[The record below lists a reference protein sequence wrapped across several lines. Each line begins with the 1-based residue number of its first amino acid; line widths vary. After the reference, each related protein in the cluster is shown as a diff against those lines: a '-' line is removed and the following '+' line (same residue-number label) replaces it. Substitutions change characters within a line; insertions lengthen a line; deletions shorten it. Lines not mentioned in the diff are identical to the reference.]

1 MIVGR
6 SAADRAKVLRDACR
20 SIEERL
26 VREGDYVQ
34 ALAFERLAANGSDAN
49 LALLSRMVAL

>member
-1 MIVGR
+1 MSVGR
-6 SAADRAKVLRDACR
+6 SAADRAKVVRDALR

-26 VREGDYVQ
+26 VGEGDYVQ

-49 LALLSRMVAL
+49 LSRLARMIAL